1 MNILQGET
9 SCKSMNISILCPR
22 YPQGGGGTP
31 GKESRRKQKT
41 KYNSRSLG
49 DDKQESKTKTKA
61 KAEVQHARVEDLAS
75 RSGSVKG
82 V

>member
-1 MNILQGET
+1 MA
-9 SCKSMNISILCPR
+9 
-22 YPQGGGGTP
+22 
-31 GKESRRKQKT
+31 ES
-41 KYNSRSLG
+41 KYNSRSLR

-75 RSGSVKG
+75 RSGSVRG